1 MAPSADITRF
11 VTAFARR
18 ETARKGS
25 RHWLG
30 DLRRDAM
37 RQFTALG
44 FPTRKTE
51 AWKYTNIAGPLRR
64 TLNTD
69 RSSLP
74 VEAAHAA
81 SIPGLDAHVI
91 VFDNGRHCVALSHL
105 EDLPDSVLITGWAE
119 AAQSHS
125 WLLHRYFGRVADYET
140 CPFVALNTAFTEDTA
155 VVYVPANTVLD
166 RPVHLVHR
174 ISNDHN
180 PLVQPRVLIIV
191 GDNARM
197 TLVQTS
203 ITTDAAPTFT
213 NSVTEVSVGRDAHLE
228 RIDIQD
234 EPDGATVVSSLD
246 VTQNTGSTF
255 HNSSFTLGGS
265 IVRNNITVLTDAE
278 HCQTFL
284 NGLFLASGAS
294 HVDNHTLIDHA
305 KPQCYSSEYYKG
317 ILDDRATGV
326 FNGKVLVRQDAQQIN
341 AYQSNKSIV
350 LADTARMYA
359 KPELEIYADDVKCSH
374 GATTGQL
381 DGEAIFYL
389 RTRGL
394 TEKQARS
401 LMLVSFARDVT
412 ERVTIMPIRVA
423 LDSLVTEHLGA

>member
-1 MAPSADITRF
+1 MTPSADITRF
-11 VTAFARR
+11 VTAFEHREAARN
-18 ETARKGS
+18 GS
-25 RHWLG
+25 HFWLG
-30 DLRRDAM
+30 DLRREAM
-37 RQFTALG
+37 RQFTTLG

-51 AWKYTNIAGPLRR
+51 AWKYTNIASTLRR
-64 TLNTD
+64 TLATD
-69 RSSLP
+69 VSVVSVDNAR
-74 VEAAHAA
+74 AAP
-81 SIPGLDAHVI
+81 IPGLDAHVI
-91 VFDNGRHCVALSHL
+91 VFDNGRYRAALSHIQ
-105 EDLPDSVLITGWAE
+105 DLPDGVLVTGLAE
-119 AAQSHS
+119 AAQSHA
-125 WLLHRYFGRVADYET
+125 WLLRRYFGRVADYET
-140 CPFVALNTAFTEDTA
+140 CPFVALNTAFTEDSA
-155 VVYVPANTVLD
+155 VVYVPANTVLE

-174 ISNDHN
+174 ISSGQDA
-180 PLVQPRVLIIV
+180 LVQPRVLVIAE
-191 GDNARM
+191 DNARL
-197 TLVQTS
+197 TLIQTS
-203 ITTDAAPTFT
+203 VTTSAIPTFT
-213 NSVTEVSVGRDAHLE
+213 NAVTEIFVGRDAHLE

-234 EPDGATVVSSLD
+234 EPDGASVVSSLD
-246 VTQNTGSTF
+246 VTQDTGSTF

-265 IVRNNITVLTDAE
+265 IVRNNINVLTDAE

-284 NGLFLASGAS
+284 NGLFLAEGAS

-381 DGEAIFYL
+381 DDEAIFYL
-389 RTRGL
+389 RARGL

-412 ERVTIMPIRVA
+412 ERVTIAPLREVLDA
-423 LDSLVTEHLGA
+423 LITEHLGA